1 MTKNTDDNTNRQIT
15 ININL
20 TVRCLRLMRFR
31 GPRPR
36 YPPFDPFWMDSSAG
50 RPNKK
55 PDPDDPDY
63 DDTDP
68 FKFNGDDFDEEEG
81 T

>member
-1 MTKNTDDNTNRQIT
+1 
-15 ININL
+15 
-20 TVRCLRLMRFR
+20 MRFR

-68 FKFNGDDFDEEEG
+68 FKFDDDDFDEEEG